1 MSAWLSRL
9 MGRKNYYLLCVLLFT
24 VSSLLCGLAPSL
36 GLMLFFRVLQ
46 GIGGGG
52 LAPVA
57 QAILV
62 DTFPPAKRATAFAL
76 FTVVIVTAPA
86 IGPVLGGW
94 ITDSYNWRWIF
105 FINVPVGLLALYL
118 SNKFIHDP
126 HTFTTERTLA
136 HAQGRMSVDGVG
148 IVLIALASAALEVSL
163 DRGQIEDWFASNFI
177 VAMLAIALVGWI
189 GTVLWELH
197 VRDPI
202 IDVRLLSNRNFAI
215 GSVLFF
221 VLGISLFGTTTL
233 IPQML
238 QSLYGYRAI
247 DAGLVLGPGALVITL
262 LSPVCAQLLQRH
274 IVSAKVL
281 ALLSLS
287 FIGLSM
293 FVYSNM
299 NLDTNGSHYAWERAI
314 QGVGYGLFFVPVNII
329 AYSHLRPDQN
339 NKASSLT
346 NLFRNWGGSFG
357 IAFATTAVERRE
369 NLHQMNL
376 GSHLGSSSQ
385 SLQQSAQSMVERLM
399 QHGLTSADAGPAAL
413 GLLHQQLI
421 RQSTFL
427 AFMDCFRVIGWLTFA
442 MIPLVLMLR
451 KFKVGVG
458 APAGH

>member
-1 MSAWLSRL
+1 
-9 MGRKNYYLLCVLLFT
+9 
-24 VSSLLCGLAPSL
+24 
-36 GLMLFFRVLQ
+36 
-46 GIGGGG
+46 
-52 LAPVA
+52 
-57 QAILV
+57 
-62 DTFPPAKRATAFAL
+62 
-76 FTVVIVTAPA
+76 
-86 IGPVLGGW
+86 
-94 ITDSYNWRWIF
+94 
-105 FINVPVGLLALYL
+105 
-118 SNKFIHDP
+118 
-126 HTFTTERTLA
+126 
-136 HAQGRMSVDGVG
+136 
-148 IVLIALASAALEVSL
+148 
-163 DRGQIEDWFASNFI
+163 
-177 VAMLAIALVGWI
+177 
-189 GTVLWELH
+189 
-197 VRDPI
+197 
-202 IDVRLLSNRNFAI
+202 
-215 GSVLFF
+215 
-221 VLGISLFGTTTL
+221 
-233 IPQML
+233 
-238 QSLYGYRAI
+238 
-247 DAGLVLGPGALVITL
+247 
-262 LSPVCAQLLQRH
+262 
-274 IVSAKVL
+274 
-281 ALLSLS
+281 
-287 FIGLSM
+287 M